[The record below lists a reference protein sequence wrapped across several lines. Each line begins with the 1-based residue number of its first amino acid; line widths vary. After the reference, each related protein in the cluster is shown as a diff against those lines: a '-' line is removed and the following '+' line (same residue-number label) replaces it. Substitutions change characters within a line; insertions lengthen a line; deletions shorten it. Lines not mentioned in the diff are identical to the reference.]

1 MKLRSRHF
9 CSLPVQPAPWP
20 CGVREAG
27 AAAALAGIL
36 LLLLMAC
43 GCSFSN
49 PPRPADNSPDIP
61 ESISSRYNP
70 SQYLV
75 ARGSGQSAPEARR
88 RALSALS
95 GIFESEIASRIQ
107 ADTRA
112 VTSSRRGEQLKKQ
125 VAETIRVQSSVR
137 LEGAKIGDVWEAD
150 GMWHALAV
158 LDRAKAREQWIS
170 EIKQIENA
178 LAGRIQA
185 YHGLQSPIRRLR
197 AIDGIMNQWIKK
209 QAVQSRLRVIGI
221 PYNSPAKSEIAE
233 ILRKLPQIKSH
244 MRIWMKISGTRA
256 RFVQD
261 RIARLLTEKGYI
273 LTDTEADA
281 DVLIRGHAEVRPVD
295 LDRDQWEFVRASLT
309 ASILD
314 RTTGDHVGHVAEHC
328 RPAHLNFREA
338 TRKAMEEVSDKAA
351 RQIGNQFVSPD
362 TK

>member
-1 MKLRSRHF
+1 MKLRSRHL
-9 CSLPVQPAPWP
+9 CSLPVQTAPGP
-20 CGVREAG
+20 CGVRGAG
-27 AAAALAGIL
+27 AGGALTGIVL
-36 LLLLMAC
+36 LLLLAC
-43 GCSFSN
+43 GCSFSS
-49 PPRPADNSPDIP
+49 PSRPADNNPDIP
-61 ESISSRYNP
+61 ESVSSRFSP

-107 ADTRA
+107 AETRA

-125 VAETIRVQSSVR
+125 VAETIRVQTSVR

-170 EIKQIENA
+170 EIKQIENG

-185 YHGLQSPIRRLR
+185 YHGLRSPIRRLR

-209 QAVQSRLRVIGI
+209 QAVQSRLRVIGL
-221 PYNSPAKSEIAE
+221 PYKSPAEPEIAE
-233 ILRKLPQIKSH
+233 ILRALPQIKTH
-244 MRIWMKISGTRA
+244 MRICIRISGTRA
-256 RFVQD
+256 RFVQE

-328 RPAHLNFREA
+328 RAAHLHFREA
-338 TRKAMEEVSDKAA
+338 ARKAMEEVSNKAA
-351 RQIGNQFVSPD
+351 RQIGSQFGSTD